1 MSFDPSKE
9 PLAINPSDAP
19 PNWDNPPS
27 LANLTYGLVST
38 LMAITTGV
46 VALRLMSVLNKK
58 TRLMVDDC
66 TLFCPTTLDSQGTS
80 VTELTRT
87 PDFAVSALVFSSAY
101 GVLIMLS
108 KCNGTIETISLSF

>member
-9 PLAINPSDAP
+9 PLAIDPNGAP

-46 VALRLMSVLNKK
+46 VALRLLSVLNKK
-58 TRLMVDDC
+58 TKLMVDDC
-66 TLFCPTTLDSQGTS
+66 THIVSPHWVRKAQVLQG
-80 VTELTRT
+80 
-87 PDFAVSALVFSSAY
+87 
-101 GVLIMLS
+101 
-108 KCNGTIETISLSF
+108 